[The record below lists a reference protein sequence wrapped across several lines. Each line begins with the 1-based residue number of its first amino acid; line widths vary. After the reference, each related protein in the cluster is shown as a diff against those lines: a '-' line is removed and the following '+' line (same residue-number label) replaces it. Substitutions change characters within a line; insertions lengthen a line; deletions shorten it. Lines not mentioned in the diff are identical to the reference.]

1 VAAGGGWA
9 GRYAGYVILG
19 GLCGDRGRGRLTTAV
34 MIGTGGPAGGPPRRL
49 RTLFARYISG
59 ISRYMSWARLREVCK
74 DSGRGWCGW
83 RESRP
88 GARAGRQGLVWLAGV
103 PAGCARGDRDAGG
116 GDRDAGGAAGTL
128 VGRPGHWRVGRGWWG
143 WRSRGRGARGPVKG
157 AGAGGPLAFRA
168 YPCGYAARTSGFRL
182 PSPDMRGTL
191 LLNVKDA

>member
-116 GDRDAGGAAGTL
+116 GRPGRWWGDRDTGG
-128 VGRPGHWRVGRGWWG
+128 
-143 WRSRGRGARGPVKG
+143 S
-157 AGAGGPLAFRA
+157 AGAGGAGGVAAGARA
-168 YPCGYAARTSGFRL
+168 GRLRGPGRAGRWHSGHIHVVTRPGLLGFACHRRICAALFC
-182 PSPDMRGTL
+182 
-191 LLNVKDA
+191 